1 MANQNLWLWTP
12 AVVCSLTIFAHDMY
26 PGMYTLLYTCAFQLL
41 QMNSLTHIRSIKNI
55 LRIIFYRVL
64 LVLGVPC
71 SLSGRTTFYFVLLLS
86 LINLHHIEFFV
97 QPRFWENQP
106 PPRRLPFFVGIKQHR
121 LTKAFKTCATKTNVY
136 LRSCKGSNLPPLESF
151 LGSYSICEF
160 CD

>member
-1 MANQNLWLWTP
+1 MRFSTVANE
-12 AVVCSLTIFAHDMY
+12 
-26 PGMYTLLYTCAFQLL
+26 LLDTYQIYKKHF
-41 QMNSLTHIRSIKNI
+41 KNYF
-55 LRIIFYRVL
+55 LPFYLYWVYH
-64 LVLGVPC
+64 
-71 SLSGRTTFYFVLLLS
+71 GRNHNFTSFYVLLLS